1 MKQTINKYIN
11 KMVIGTYQNLNL
23 IFKENKMIKI
33 AKDKNK
39 NLGIK
44 KIMKKNQ
51 VVLLALA
58 LMLMTAGYMNYT
70 NNHENENMLLA
81 SLGDAKLVS
90 ANVINDANIL
100 NEVNNSVVESN
111 NEENIVEQNNINEEN
126 QIEENTTNE
135 TVETNANNVDS
146 NAPVSKGTNVENQTT
161 EEAESTSNEEND
173 EVQETSTKQADNDYF
188 TRSKLER
195 ETMYSQMLE
204 TYTKILENGNISS
217 EQKDIAEN
225 EIKNINNTKN
235 AIMIAEN
242 LLATKGFENVVIFV
256 NSPSVNVVVKK
267 ENLETEEVAQIQN
280 IVQRELNTDIE
291 NIHITTN

>member
-1 MKQTINKYIN
+1 
-11 KMVIGTYQNLNL
+11 
-23 IFKENKMIKI
+23 MIKI

-81 SLGDAKLVS
+81 SLGDAQLVS
-90 ANVINDANIL
+90 ANVVNDANIL

-111 NEENIVEQNNINEEN
+111 NEESIVEQNNINEEN
-126 QIEENTTNE
+126 QIEENITNE
-135 TVETNANNVDS
+135 TVETNANNVDP
-146 NAPVSKGTNVENQTT
+146 NAPVSNETNVENQTT
-161 EEAESTSNEEND
+161 EEAESTSNEESK
-173 EVQETSTKQADNDYF
+173 EVQETSTKQADDDYF

-256 NSPSVNVVVKK
+256 NSPSVNVVIKG
-267 ENLETEEVAQIQN
+267 ENLETEQVAQIQN

>member
-1 MKQTINKYIN
+1 
-11 KMVIGTYQNLNL
+11 
-23 IFKENKMIKI
+23 MIKI

-81 SLGDAKLVS
+81 SLGDAQLVS
-90 ANVINDANIL
+90 ANVVNDANIL
-100 NEVNNSVVESN
+100 NEVNNAVVESN

-126 QIEENTTNE
+126 QIEENITNE
-135 TVETNANNVDS
+135 TVETNSSVPGNNDS
-146 NAPVSKGTNVENQTT
+146 EEKAESQAT
-161 EEAESTSNEEND
+161 EETASNNEEI
-173 EVQETSTKQADNDYF
+173 QETSTKENNNDYF

-242 LLATKGFENVVIFV
+242 LLKTKGFENVIVFV
-256 NSPSVNVVVKK
+256 NSPSVNVVIKGD
-267 ENLETEEVAQIQN
+267 NLTTEQVAQVQN
-280 IVQRELNTDIE
+280 IIQRELNTDIE

>member
-1 MKQTINKYIN
+1 
-11 KMVIGTYQNLNL
+11 
-23 IFKENKMIKI
+23 MIKI
-33 AKDKNK
+33 SKDKNK

-81 SLGDAKLVS
+81 SLGDAQLVS
-90 ANVINDANIL
+90 ANVVNDTNII
-100 NEVNNSVVESN
+100 NEVNNEVVENN
-111 NEENIVEQNNINEEN
+111 NEVNNMSEQNNINEAN

-135 TVETNANNVDS
+135 TVETNADT
-146 NAPVSKGTNVENQTT
+146 NAPVSNETNIENI
-161 EEAESTSNEEND
+161 AKNE
-173 EVQETSTKQADNDYF
+173 EVQETSAKQADDDYF

-256 NSPSVNVVVKK
+256 NSPSVNVVVKG

>member
-1 MKQTINKYIN
+1 MKDKE
-11 KMVIGTYQNLNL
+11 VIGTYQNLNL

-33 AKDKNK
+33 ANDKNK

-81 SLGDAKLVS
+81 SLGDAQLVS
-90 ANVINDANIL
+90 ANVVNDANIL
-100 NEVNNSVVESN
+100 NEVNNTVVESN

-126 QIEENTTNE
+126 QIEENITSE
-135 TVETNANNVDS
+135 TVEKNANNVDP
-146 NAPVSKGTNVENQTT
+146 NAPVSNETNVENQTT
-161 EEAESTSNEEND
+161 EEAESTSNEESK

>member
-1 MKQTINKYIN
+1 
-11 KMVIGTYQNLNL
+11 
-23 IFKENKMIKI
+23 MIKI

-90 ANVINDANIL
+90 ANVVNDANIL

-111 NEENIVEQNNINEEN
+111 NEENIVEQN
-126 QIEENTTNE
+126 QIVQNTTNE
-135 TVETNANNVDS
+135 AVETNANNVDS
-146 NAPVSKGTNVENQTT
+146 NEPVSNETNVENQTT

>member
-11 KMVIGTYQNLNL
+11 KRVIGTYQNLNL

-90 ANVINDANIL
+90 ANVVNDANIL

-111 NEENIVEQNNINEEN
+111 NEENIVEQN
-126 QIEENTTNE
+126 QIVQNTTNE
-135 TVETNANNVDS
+135 AVETNANNVDS
-146 NAPVSKGTNVENQTT
+146 NAPVSNETNVENQTT

-173 EVQETSTKQADNDYF
+173 EVQETSTKQADDDYF

>member
-11 KMVIGTYQNLNL
+11 KRVIGTYQNLNL

-81 SLGDAKLVS
+81 SIGDAKLVS
-90 ANVINDANIL
+90 ANVVNDANIL

-111 NEENIVEQNNINEEN
+111 NEENIVEQN
-126 QIEENTTNE
+126 QIVQNTTNE
-135 TVETNANNVDS
+135 AVETNANNVDS
-146 NAPVSKGTNVENQTT
+146 NAPVSNETNVENQTT

-173 EVQETSTKQADNDYF
+173 EVQETSTKQADDDYF

>member
-11 KMVIGTYQNLNL
+11 KRVIGTYQNLNL
-23 IFKENKMIKI
+23 IFKEKKMIKI

-90 ANVINDANIL
+90 ANVVNDANIL

-111 NEENIVEQNNINEEN
+111 NEENIVEQN
-126 QIEENTTNE
+126 QIVQNTTNE
-135 TVETNANNVDS
+135 AVETNANNVDS
-146 NAPVSKGTNVENQTT
+146 NAPVSNETNVENQTT
-161 EEAESTSNEEND
+161 EESESISNEEND

-242 LLATKGFENVVIFV
+242 LLATKGFEKAIIFV

-280 IVQRELNTDIE
+280 IVQRELNTNIE

>member
-1 MKQTINKYIN
+1 
-11 KMVIGTYQNLNL
+11 
-23 IFKENKMIKI
+23 MIKI
-33 AKDKNK
+33 ANDKNK

-81 SLGDAKLVS
+81 SLGDAQLVS
-90 ANVINDANIL
+90 ANVVNDANIL
-100 NEVNNSVVESN
+100 NEVNNAVAESN
-111 NEENIVEQNNINEEN
+111 NEKNIVEQNNINE
-126 QIEENTTNE
+126 
-135 TVETNANNVDS
+135 
-146 NAPVSKGTNVENQTT
+146 ENQTT
-161 EEAESTSNEEND
+161 EEAESTSNEESK

-267 ENLETEEVAQIQN
+267 ENLETEDVAQIQN
-280 IVQRELNTDIE
+280 VVQRELNTDIE

>member
-1 MKQTINKYIN
+1 
-11 KMVIGTYQNLNL
+11 
-23 IFKENKMIKI
+23 MIKI

-81 SLGDAKLVS
+81 SLGDAQLVS
-90 ANVINDANIL
+90 ANVVNDANIL
-100 NEVNNSVVESN
+100 NEVNNAVVESN

-126 QIEENTTNE
+126 QIEENITNE

-146 NAPVSKGTNVENQTT
+146 SAPVSNETNVENQTT
-161 EEAESTSNEEND
+161 EEAESTSNEESK
-173 EVQETSTKQADNDYF
+173 EVQETSTKQVDNDYF

-256 NSPSVNVVVKK
+256 NSPSVNVVIKG
-267 ENLETEEVAQIQN
+267 ENLETEKVAQIQN